1 MLFWTGYI
9 LFHCLNIFG
18 GQCNLVGVNFVK
30 ITVSLFCGKSCD
42 QSSVNIASCK
52 LKNKELCSETEFKS
66 TKSNVK
72 LII

>member
-1 MLFWTGYI
+1 MDKLHI
-9 LFHCLNIFG
+9 ISVSNIFG

-52 LKNKELCSETEFKS
+52 LENKELCSETGFKS
-66 TKSNVK
+66 TQISFVEM
-72 LII
+72 